1 VHAASST
8 DADATHDARRRA
20 VLVALGANGAFL
32 VVELVGGFVFGSLA
46 LLADATHMVSDVF
59 ALAMALAALV
69 IARRPP
75 TARHTYGF
83 GRSEVI
89 AAQFNGVLLIAAAVV
104 IAVEA
109 LHRLGDAPAI
119 DAMGVLV
126 VGVLGLLVNAASAAV
141 LARSAHGNLNL
152 RAALWHLVADALGSV
167 AVIVAALGALLF
179 DVEWLDPVASLLIAA
194 LVVVGAWRILREATG
209 VLLEAAPAGVDVA
222 EVRAALEA
230 RAGVEAVHDLH
241 VWSLGS
247 EHAALSAHVLLTG
260 PLSLHDAQVNAGALK
275 QVLAERF
282 GIEHATLEVEC
293 HACVDDES
301 HVHL

>member
-1 VHAASST
+1 
-8 DADATHDARRRA
+8 

-230 RAGVEAVHDLH
+230 GAGVEAVHDLH